1 VRERG
6 RVNAGGE
13 SDRRK
18 EIEAKPSTERGSRKR
33 KGNRRSDGRTPERRR
48 MRKMGD
54 KKRDRQIE
62 TDNERAQRE
71 REREEERLASQV
83 GPRASDPI
91 AEER

>member
-1 VRERG
+1 
-6 RVNAGGE
+6 
-13 SDRRK
+13 
-18 EIEAKPSTERGSRKR
+18 
-33 KGNRRSDGRTPERRR
+33 